1 MTGIDK
7 EMNDELNDELN
18 KELSNELS
26 DETGEALHDAQ
37 YDVLYEALANWK
49 EHPEKSGIFS
59 DLDGTL
65 SKIAPTP
72 AEAVVT
78 PEMRAVLQGI
88 VDKYAVVGIVSGRD
102 STEARRILALD
113 NVIYIGNHGLE
124 WLEDGKQFYAPEAF
138 NFFGLAGNLAAELSV
153 IFDKSGYI
161 VERKKLGVAVHYRQV
176 EDKELAKGRIKEA
189 VEPMVA
195 KYPLKQSEGRY
206 VIELKP
212 DLPVNKGD
220 AITVIALR
228 TGIERAMYLGDDV
241 TDIDAFQ
248 ALGRLREQGRLQ
260 TVSIAIA
267 SNESAPDVM
276 HEADYVI
283 QSVDAAEELL
293 RWISS

>member
-1 MTGIDK
+1 MTDIDK
-7 EMNDELNDELN
+7 ELNEEVNEELL
-18 KELSNELS
+18 
-26 DETGEALHDAQ
+26 DAQ
-37 YDVLYEALANWK
+37 YDVLYEALAKWK

-78 PEMRAVLQGI
+78 PEMRAVLQNI

-102 STEARRILALD
+102 STEARRIIALD
-113 NVIYIGNHGLE
+113 NMIYIGNHGLE

-138 NFFGLAGNLAAELSV
+138 NFFGLAGNLAAELSA
-153 IFDKSGYI
+153 IIDDPDYI

-176 EDKELAKGRIKEA
+176 EDKERAKALIEE
-189 VEPMVA
+189 VMQPMVA
-195 KYPLKQSEGRY
+195 KYPLKLSEGRY

-220 AITVIALR
+220 AVTVIALR
-228 TGIERAMYLGDDV
+228 TGIERAMYLGDDM

-248 ALGRLREQGRLQ
+248 ALGRLRDQGRLQ

-267 SNESAPDVM
+267 SDESASSVV
-276 HEADYVI
+276 HEADYVV
-283 QSVDAAEELL
+283 QSVDAAEDLL

>member
-7 EMNDELNDELN
+7 ELNDELN
-18 KELSNELS
+18 
-26 DETGEALHDAQ
+26 DAQ
-37 YDVLYEALANWK
+37 YDVLYEALAKWK

-72 AEAVVT
+72 AEAIVT
-78 PEMRAVLQGI
+78 AEMRKVLQDI
-88 VDKYAVVGIVSGRD
+88 SDKYAVAGIVSGRD
-102 STEARRILALD
+102 STEARRIIALD
-113 NVIYIGNHGLE
+113 NLIYIGNHGLE
-124 WLEDGKQFYAPEAF
+124 WLEGGKQFYAPEAF
-138 NFFGLAGNLAAELSV
+138 NFFGLAGNLAAELSA
-153 IFDKSGYI
+153 IFDDTGYI

-176 EDKELAKGRIKEA
+176 GDKEQAKARIEEA
-189 VEPMVA
+189 IEPMVA
-195 KYPLKQSEGRY
+195 KYPLKRSEGRY

-220 AITVIALR
+220 AVTVIALR

-248 ALGRLREQGRLQ
+248 ALGRLRDQGRMQ

-267 SNESAPDVM
+267 SDESAPAVM
-276 HEADYVI
+276 HEADYVV
-283 QSVDAAEELL
+283 QSVDAAEDLL